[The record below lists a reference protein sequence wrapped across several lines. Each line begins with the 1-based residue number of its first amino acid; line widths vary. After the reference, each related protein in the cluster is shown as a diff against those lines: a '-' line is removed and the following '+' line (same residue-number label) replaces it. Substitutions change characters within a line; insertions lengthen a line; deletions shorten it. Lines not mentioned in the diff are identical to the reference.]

1 MRCECK
7 AVVNVA
13 EVGDFSG
20 ALGLVEIIPDPEA
33 DKRQKAL
40 VAAEKMTEA
49 VTKEKEAALLKAKKQ
64 ADLAEAARREGKKQL
79 EEARLRQKE
88 NQKLSMDLKKLT
100 EENSSV
106 QSELSES
113 EGGRYQR

>member
-33 DKRQKAL
+33 DKCQKAL
-40 VAAEKMTEA
+40 VAAEKKTNELS
-49 VTKEKEAALLKAKKQ
+49 KEKEAALLKAKKQ
-64 ADLAEAARREGKKQL
+64 EETAAAARKEGKA
-79 EEARLRQKE
+79 ARG
-88 NQKLSMDLKKLT
+88 S
-100 EENSSV
+100 
-106 QSELSES
+106 
-113 EGGRYQR
+113 